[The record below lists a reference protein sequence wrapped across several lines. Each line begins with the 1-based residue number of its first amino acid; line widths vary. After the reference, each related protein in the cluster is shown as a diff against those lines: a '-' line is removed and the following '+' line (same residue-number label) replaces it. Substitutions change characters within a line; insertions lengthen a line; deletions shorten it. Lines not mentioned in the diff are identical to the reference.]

1 MKRSVQETASDY
13 VGRQLDRIQ
22 VVLCGTSHSGN
33 LGVVARAMKN
43 MGLSRLVLVA
53 PKAELDAQAL
63 STAKHAA
70 DLLQAARVE
79 PDLSAA
85 LGDSIAV
92 WATSARERELQ
103 LPVFDVRT
111 AAHTIRSDL
120 ARGGGVI
127 SILFGAERT
136 GLTNQE
142 LASAQRLIEIP
153 ANPAYPVLNLG
164 QAVQIVSYELF
175 MAGLMADA
183 DGKAV
188 ASAADVDEDPD
199 WASMAELSAFET
211 RLAEALDRTTFFVR
225 GAESAEV
232 IAQNRQRLLSR
243 VQILFRR
250 ARPTRNELAVLHGM
264 VRALSLETS
273 TLKNS
278 RQAS

>member
-1 MKRSVQETASDY
+1 MKRSVQETASDF
-13 VGRQLDRIQ
+13 VGRQLDRVQ
-22 VVLCGTSHSGN
+22 VVLCGTTHSGN

-53 PKAELDAQAL
+53 PQAELDEQAL

-70 DLLQAARVE
+70 DILHAARIE
-79 PDLSAA
+79 PDLNAA
-85 LGDSIAV
+85 LGDSVAV
-92 WATSARERELQ
+92 WATSARKRELQ
-103 LPVFDVRT
+103 LPLFDART
-111 AAHTIRSDL
+111 AAQSICSDL
-120 ARGGGVI
+120 ARDGGVI

-153 ANPAYPVLNLG
+153 ANPTYPVLNLG

-175 MAGLMADA
+175 MAGLLG
-183 DGKAV
+183 DGHAATV
-188 ASAADVDEDPD
+188 AGDVDEDPD

-211 RLAEALDRTTFFVR
+211 RLADALDRTAFFVR
-225 GAESAEV
+225 GAESAEE

-250 ARPTRNELAVLHGM
+250 ARPTRNELAILHGM
-264 VRALSLETS
+264 IRALAIEPSS
-273 TLKNS
+273 LKNS